1 MKIALV
7 IYIISWLIL
16 LAIYLSW
23 RKENDFSMKETGGLE
38 KGLLIFIF
46 LLAPL
51 FLLFVPYFIYSNI
64 RDKRKSQKASEE
76 RNRKEKEESEY
87 RSKAFAAIR
96 QAKLTNASNGSSD
109 FQKYLASLRSSST
122 TDLYTQMQ
130 DEKNYPMILKLLPK
144 LSLPE
149 GASLHVEKCKQQGSG
164 DKSTLFVQTHE
175 GTKDYEIW
183 DYISVEHSVEGA
195 WNAYILYNLWH
206 VLPMFWHAL
215 YERRFFLFFQE
226 FTGFVDCLNKK
237 DTESVRT
244 ALKQNFISPDVV
256 YANEAFYVSC
266 SYFSNFGGLIQ
277 ETIEIK
283 LDNGK
288 ASFQEIER
296 KPLFEYDCGIRF

>member
-1 MKIALV
+1 M
-7 IYIISWLIL
+7 
-16 LAIYLSW
+16 AIYLSR
-23 RKENDFSMKETGGLE
+23 RKDSDFSMKETGGLE

-76 RNRKEKEESEY
+76 RNRKEQEESEY
-87 RSKAFAAIR
+87 RSKALADIQQAI
-96 QAKLTNASNGSSD
+96 LTNASNGSSE
-109 FQKYLASLRSSST
+109 FQTYLASVRSAST
-122 TDLYTQMQ
+122 TDFYAQMQ
-130 DEKNYPMILKLLPK
+130 YESNYPMILKLLPY

-149 GASLHVEKCKQQGSG
+149 GTSLHVEQCNQQGHG
-164 DKSTLFVQTHE
+164 DISKLYVETPE
-175 GTKDYEIW
+175 GSIDYNIW

-237 DTESVRT
+237 DTDSVRT
-244 ALKQNFISPDVV
+244 ALKQNYISPDVV
-256 YANEAFYVSC
+256 YTNGAFYVSC
-266 SYFSNFGGLIQ
+266 CYFTNFGGLIQ

-283 LDNGK
+283 LTNGK

-296 KPLFEYDCGIRF
+296 KTLFEYDCGIRY

>member
-1 MKIALV
+1 M
-7 IYIISWLIL
+7 
-16 LAIYLSW
+16 AIYLSR
-23 RKENDFSMKETGGLE
+23 RKDSDFSMKETGGLE

-76 RNRKEKEESEY
+76 RNRKEQEESEY
-87 RSKAFAAIR
+87 RSKALADIQQAI
-96 QAKLTNASNGSSD
+96 LTNASNGSSE
-109 FQKYLASLRSSST
+109 FQTYLASVRSAST
-122 TDLYTQMQ
+122 TDFYAQMQ
-130 DEKNYPMILKLLPK
+130 YESNYPMILKLLPY

-149 GASLHVEKCKQQGSG
+149 GTSLHVEQCNQQGHG
-164 DKSTLFVQTHE
+164 DISKLYVETPE
-175 GTKDYEIW
+175 GSIDYNIW

-244 ALKQNFISPDVV
+244 ALKQNYTSPDVV

-266 SYFSNFGGLIQ
+266 CYFTNFGGLIQ

-283 LDNGK
+283 LNNGK
-288 ASFQEIER
+288 ASFLEIER
-296 KPLFEYDCGIRF
+296 KTLFEYDCGIRY